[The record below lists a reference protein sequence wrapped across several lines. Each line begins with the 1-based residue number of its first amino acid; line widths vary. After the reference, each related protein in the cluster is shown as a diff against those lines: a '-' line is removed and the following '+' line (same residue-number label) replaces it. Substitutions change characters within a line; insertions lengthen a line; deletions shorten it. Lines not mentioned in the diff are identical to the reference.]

1 MEIELNRFTPA
12 EQATFRLRALYE
24 QAGYRKYRASRFE
37 EYALYQEY
45 QRFLPD
51 AQVITF
57 TDLDGKLRAIKPDV
71 TLSIAKTAQPAAG
84 ECKRFYYNEE
94 VCRPSRESHTFQT
107 CLLYTSLPDQF

>member
-24 QAGYRKYRASRFE
+24 QADYRKYRASRFE

-57 TDLDGKLRAIKPDV
+57 TDLDGHQARRNAVHRQDG
-71 TLSIAKTAQPAAG
+71 PARGRGVQA
-84 ECKRFYYNEE
+84 
-94 VCRPSRESHTFQT
+94 
-107 CLLYTSLPDQF
+107 LLL